1 MIYLD
6 YAANTPVREEVLS
19 AFIGAAKDY
28 PANPNSPHAWGRE
41 AEERLNKS
49 TERLLTL
56 LDLSGRELIYTS
68 GATEANNLAI
78 KGAAQYYRG
87 RGKHIITTFLEHSSV
102 HGAFGALQAAG
113 YEVEYVNLLPAGN
126 IDLEHLGGLIRPD
139 TVLVSCCYVDS
150 ELGTIQK
157 IGEIGAFLKARQP
170 NAIFHVDATQ
180 AVGKLSVALQAADM
194 VSFTA
199 HKFYGLNGIGA
210 LIKRQ
215 EAMLEPQMHGG
226 LSTTPYR
233 SGSPALALA
242 VSMEEA
248 LSLAIGELEQNLERA
263 QAFNAAI
270 RTHLGRY
277 EDVVIN
283 SPKGVLPFILNASI
297 PGRDAPRFLQALEQ
311 KGFALSGKSAC
322 TAPKSVSRP
331 VFALTKDRKLALS
344 TLRISLGRWT
354 TEEEIGLFLQAFD
367 ACYREIGRK

>member
-19 AFIGAAKDY
+19 AFIEAAKDY

-49 TERLLTL
+49 TERLLAL
-56 LDLSGRELIYTS
+56 LDLSDRELIYTS

-113 YEVEYVNLLPAGN
+113 YEVEYVNLLPDGS
-126 IDLEHLGGLIRPD
+126 IDLDHLGGLIRPD
-139 TVLVSCCYVDS
+139 TVLISCCYVDS

-157 IGEIGAFLKARQP
+157 IGEIGAFLKERQP
-170 NAIFHVDATQ
+170 NAVFHVDATQ
-180 AVGKLSVALQAADM
+180 AVGKLPTVLQAADFI
-194 VSFTA
+194 SFTA

-248 LSLAIGELEQNLERA
+248 LVLDIGELEKNLERA

-270 RTHLGRY
+270 RAHLGRY

-283 SPKGVLPFILNASI
+283 SPKGALPFILNASI
-297 PGRDAPRFLQALEQ
+297 PGRDAPHFLQALEQ
-311 KGFALSGKSAC
+311 KGFLLSGKSAC

-367 ACYREIGRK
+367 VCYREIGGK